1 MRHTIPFLC
10 AVIVTALPSA
20 SSTRTV
26 PVSMTWSRLL
36 RKTWKDVARQID
48 ITLRH
53 HEHQH
58 YDAIFKGVQTV
69 SGGRGYVPSWI
80 PGKGD
85 VHSLKWLTLIQHQPG
100 VYILKLHRD
109 LQKYAI
115 ILDEIAR
122 GENEEPAL
130 EHMMISTKRYL
141 NELMRLVERALV
153 TLHIGVPV
161 PRMSYAVVDL
171 HEPPDSASRA
181 ARDWTVLTKY
191 RRYLRQ
197 WVRLWC
203 RGDKRRKQRK
213 GPA

>member
-58 YDAIFKGVQTV
+58 YDAIFKG
-69 SGGRGYVPSWI
+69 
-80 PGKGD
+80 
-85 VHSLKWLTLIQHQPG
+85 PG